1 MEGRKLAKTI
11 VMVSMKTLVLV
22 LILVCLYF
30 AGKTAYDF
38 GVNIFDEKS
47 METGE
52 GHEVSVT
59 IPEGSSA
66 MDIAKILESNNLVE
80 SATLFYTQARLSDYY
95 NGFVAG
101 TYTLST
107 SMTPTE
113 IMEIIAPEPETTSAE
128 D

>member
-11 VMVSMKTLVLV
+11 VMVSIKTLVLV

-30 AGKTAYDF
+30 AGKTAFDF

-52 GHEVSVT
+52 GHEVVIT
-59 IPEGSSA
+59 IPEGSTV
-66 MDIAKILESNNLVE
+66 MDVAKILEKNNLVE
-80 SATLFYTQARLSDYY
+80 SATLFYTQARLSDYF
-95 NGFVAG
+95 NDFVAG
-101 TYTLST
+101 TYKLKT

-113 IMEIIAPEPETTSAE
+113 IMEVIAPEPETTSAE